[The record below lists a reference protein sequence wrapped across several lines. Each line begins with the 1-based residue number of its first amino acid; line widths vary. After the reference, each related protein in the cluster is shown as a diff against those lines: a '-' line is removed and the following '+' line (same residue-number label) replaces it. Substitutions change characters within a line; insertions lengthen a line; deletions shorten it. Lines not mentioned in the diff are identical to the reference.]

1 METTDKN
8 GRDIKVG
15 DYVKVIN
22 RITGSVED
30 SGKISKI
37 DGRQVQVA
45 VFATKFHTTT
55 NNSTSSGF
63 YSFYDENTLVAC
75 YPIEKT
81 IISSIDQIEENDG
94 F

>member
-30 SGKISKI
+30 SGKITKI
-37 DGRQVQVA
+37 DGKQVHIGVGENIIGMVVSNVYLRDQVI
-45 VFATKFHTTT
+45 K
-55 NNSTSSGF
+55 
-63 YSFYDENTLVAC
+63 Y
-75 YPIEKT
+75 
-81 IISSIDQIEENDG
+81 
-94 F
+94 

>member
-30 SGKISKI
+30 SGKITKI
-37 DGRQVQVA
+37 DGRQVHLGVELIDS
-45 VFATKFHTTT
+45 VEID
-55 NNSTSSGF
+55 NV
-63 YSFYDENTLVAC
+63 YWM
-75 YPIEKT
+75 
-81 IISSIDQIEENDG
+81 DQIVK
-94 F
+94 

>member
-30 SGKISKI
+30 SGKITKI
-37 DGRQVQVA
+37 DGRQVHLGVELIDN
-45 VFATKFHTTT
+45 VEID
-55 NNSTSSGF
+55 NV
-63 YSFYDENTLVAC
+63 YLR
-75 YPIEKT
+75 
-81 IISSIDQIEENDG
+81 DQIIK
-94 F
+94 

>member
-30 SGKISKI
+30 SGMITKI
-37 DGRQVQVA
+37 DGKQVHLGVGENILGMVISNVYLRDQVI
-45 VFATKFHTTT
+45 K
-55 NNSTSSGF
+55 
-63 YSFYDENTLVAC
+63 Y
-75 YPIEKT
+75 
-81 IISSIDQIEENDG
+81 
-94 F
+94 

>member
-30 SGKISKI
+30 SGEITKIN
-37 DGRQVQVA
+37 GRQVHLGVE
-45 VFATKFHTTT
+45 V
-55 NNSTSSGF
+55 
-63 YSFYDENTLVAC
+63 
-75 YPIEKT
+75 IEGKDVSL
-81 IISSIDQIEENDG
+81 IYLSDQIVKQY
-94 F
+94 

>member
-30 SGKISKI
+30 SGQITKI
-37 DGRQVQVA
+37 DGKQVHLGVGTNIIGMEISNVYLRDQVI
-45 VFATKFHTTT
+45 K
-55 NNSTSSGF
+55 
-63 YSFYDENTLVAC
+63 Y
-75 YPIEKT
+75 
-81 IISSIDQIEENDG
+81 
-94 F
+94 

>member
-30 SGKISKI
+30 SGKITKI
-37 DGRQVQVA
+37 DGRQVHLGVKLIDI
-45 VFATKFHTTT
+45 VVID
-55 NNSTSSGF
+55 NV
-63 YSFYDENTLVAC
+63 YLR
-75 YPIEKT
+75 
-81 IISSIDQIEENDG
+81 DQIVK
-94 F
+94 

>member
-30 SGKISKI
+30 SGIITKI
-37 DGRQVQVA
+37 DGRQVYLGVG
-45 VFATKFHTTT
+45 V
-55 NNSTSSGF
+55 
-63 YSFYDENTLVAC
+63 
-75 YPIEKT
+75 IEGKDVSL
-81 IISSIDQIEENDG
+81 IYLSDQIVKQY
-94 F
+94 